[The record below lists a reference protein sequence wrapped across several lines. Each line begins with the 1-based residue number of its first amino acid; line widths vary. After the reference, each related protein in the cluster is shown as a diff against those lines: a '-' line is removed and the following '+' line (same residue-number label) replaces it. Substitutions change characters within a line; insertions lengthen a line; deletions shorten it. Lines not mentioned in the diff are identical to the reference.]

1 MNLDIIILW
10 SEVSQRQK
18 SNDIVYM
25 GFPRSSVGKESAC
38 SAGDLGSIPGLG
50 RSPGEG
56 NGDSL
61 QYPCLENLMDR
72 GDWWAAV
79 HGVAKSR
86 A

>member
-1 MNLDIIILW
+1 MNLEIIILW
-10 SEVSQRQK
+10 SEVRQRQI
-18 SNDIVYM
+18 SSDTVYM
-25 GFPRSSVGKESAC
+25 GFPCSSVSKESAS
-38 SAGDLGSIPGLG
+38 SAGDRGSIPGLG

-56 NGDSL
+56 NGDPL

-72 GDWWAAV
+72 GAWWAAV